1 MMINSKKKLIV
12 ICGPTAVGKTSFSIE
27 LAQKLQSEIL
37 SADSRQFYRE
47 LKIGTAP
54 PSELELKLVP
64 HHFIGHLSIQDTY
77 NVSMYEKEANN
88 KINTIFNHSNN
99 IVVVGGSGLYINA
112 LINGIDD
119 LPDPDDSTRSY
130 LKSIFQ
136 NEGIESLRKLL
147 KKLDPEYYLIV
158 DLHNHKRL
166 MRALE
171 VCITSGKTYSSLRK
185 NIFKERNYQTIWVG
199 LERPRNELFDIINS
213 RTDLMINHGLVEE
226 AHKLIS
232 FKHLNAL
239 NTVGYKELFEYLE
252 NKISLNKAIE
262 NIKTNTRRY
271 AKRQLTW
278 FKRIPE
284 INWFNTENKNEIIE
298 FILSIN

>member
-12 ICGPTAVGKTSFSIE
+12 ICGPTAVGKTSFSIA

-88 KINTIFNHSNN
+88 KINTIFNHTNN

-252 NKISLNKAIE
+252 NKTSLNKAIE

>member
-12 ICGPTAVGKTSFSIE
+12 ICGPTAVGKTSFSIA

>member
-1 MMINSKKKLIV
+1 MINSKKKLIV
-12 ICGPTAVGKTSFSIE
+12 ICGPTAVGKTSFSIA

>member
-12 ICGPTAVGKTSFSIE
+12 ICGPTAVGKTSFSIA

-252 NKISLNKAIE
+252 NKTSLNKAIE